1 MKLNRILSA
10 ALASVCI
17 FAACQKVE
25 VASGDATVGFSSAE
39 FESGLGTEYIYIPV
53 VTTGT
58 TSVYPIK
65 VTVEVEA
72 YSGDYAAVEDVDY
85 MITSKEI
92 LVASAESKPT
102 IEVKIVNPEDADE
115 LRFALKIVSQENAQ
129 KISQQS
135 VLVKCA
141 KSELD
146 RICGN
151 WTATGYNQTDAQTE
165 TWKIFNEGGAPCI
178 SGMFGETAG
187 YMSGVFED
195 GKIIFEIGDVNNALA
210 AYNFN
215 IGTHF
220 VVPVDGVFEDGKII
234 FEIGDVNNALN
245 AYNFTGLGPH
255 YIVPI
260 AGIFMNG
267 KTYLKRDGQFIG
279 TISEDYKT
287 ITWTFPDGYDGFAL
301 GLYTYPDGAQTDYF
315 YDTPFM
321 LTDNKITKQPKK

>member
-1 MKLNRILSA
+1 MKLNRILSL
-10 ALASVCI
+10 ALASACI

-25 VASGDATVGFSSAE
+25 VASGDATVGFASAE
-39 FESGLGTEYIYIPV
+39 FESGLGSEYIYIPV

-58 TSVYPIK
+58 TTVYPIK
-65 VTVEVEA
+65 VTVEVDA

-102 IEVKIVNPEDADE
+102 IEIKIVNPEDADE
-115 LRFALKIVSQENAQ
+115 LRFSLKIVSQENAQ
-129 KISQQS
+129 KISQQT

-151 WTATGYNQTDAQTE
+151 WTATGYNETDAYTE

-195 GKIIFEIGDVNNALA
+195 GKIIFEIGDVNNALN

-215 IGTHF
+215 GIGPHF
-220 VVPVDGVFEDGKII
+220 V
-234 FEIGDVNNALN
+234 
-245 AYNFTGLGPH
+245 
-255 YIVPI
+255 VPI
-260 AGIFMNG
+260 AGIIKNG
-267 KTYLKRDGQFIG
+267 ETSLKRDGQFIG
-279 TISEDYKT
+279 TISADYKT
-287 ITWTFPDGYDGFAL
+287 ITWTLPDGYDGFVPILMEHRQA
-301 GLYTYPDGAQTDYF
+301 TT
-315 YDTPFM
+315 
-321 LTDNKITKQPKK
+321 TKVRLC

>member
-1 MKLNRILSA
+1 MKLNRILSL
-10 ALASVCI
+10 ALASACI

-25 VASGDATVGFSSAE
+25 VASGDATVGFASAE
-39 FESGLGTEYIYIPV
+39 FESGLGSEYIYIPV

-58 TSVYPIK
+58 TTVYPIK
-65 VTVEVEA
+65 VTVEVDA

-102 IEVKIVNPEDADE
+102 IEVKIVNPQDADE
-115 LRFALKIVSQENAQ
+115 LRFSLKIVSQENAQ
-129 KISQQS
+129 KISQQT

-151 WTATGYNQTDAQTE
+151 WTATGYNETDAYTE

-195 GKIIFEIGDVNNALA
+195 GKIIFEIGDVNNALN

-215 IGTHF
+215 GI
-220 VVPVDGVFEDGKII
+220 
-234 FEIGDVNNALN
+234 
-245 AYNFTGLGPH
+245 GPH
-255 YIVPI
+255 YIVPV
-260 AGIFMNG
+260 AGIFKNG
-267 KTYLKRDGQFIG
+267 KTYLKNDGQFIG

>member
-1 MKLNRILSA
+1 MKLNRILSL
-10 ALASVCI
+10 ALASACI

-25 VASGDATVGFSSAE
+25 VASGDATVGFASAE
-39 FESGLGTEYIYIPV
+39 FESGLGSEYIYVPV

-58 TSVYPIK
+58 TTVYPIK
-65 VTVEVEA
+65 VTVEVDA

-102 IEVKIVNPEDADE
+102 IEIKIVNPEDADE

-135 VLVKCA
+135 ILVKCA

-151 WTATGYNQTDAQTE
+151 WTATGLNETDAYTE

-210 AYNFN
+210 AYNF
-215 IGTHF
+215 GSTLGPCF
-220 VVPVDGVFEDGKII
+220 VVPV
-234 FEIGDVNNALN
+234 
-245 AYNFTGLGPH
+245 
-255 YIVPI
+255 
-260 AGIFMNG
+260 AGIYEGG
-267 KTYLKRDGQFIG
+267 KTYLKKDGQFIG
-279 TISEDYKT
+279 TVSADYKT

-301 GLYTYPDGAQTDYF
+301 GLYKYPSGEVVNGSYYDG
-315 YDTPFM
+315 PFM

>member
-25 VASGDATVGFSSAE
+25 VASGDATVGFASAE
-39 FESGLGTEYIYIPV
+39 FESGLGSEYIYIPV

-102 IEVKIVNPEDADE
+102 IEVKIVNPQDADE
-115 LRFALKIVSQENAQ
+115 LRFSLKIVSQENAQ
-129 KISQQS
+129 KISQQT

-151 WTATGYNQTDAQTE
+151 WTATGYNQTDPQTE

-178 SGMFGETAG
+178 SGMFGETEG
-187 YMSGVFED
+187 YMVGVFED
-195 GKIIFEIGDVNNALA
+195 GKIIFEV
-210 AYNFN
+210 
-215 IGTHF
+215 
-220 VVPVDGVFEDGKII
+220 
-234 FEIGDVNNALN
+234 GDVNNALN
-245 AYNFTGLGPH
+245 AYNFSGIGPH
-255 YIVPI
+255 FVVPV
-260 AGIFMNG
+260 AGIYQGG

-301 GLYTYPDGAQTDYF
+301 GLYTYPNGEVTGYYYDG
-315 YDTPFM
+315 PFM

>member
-25 VASGDATVGFSSAE
+25 VASGDATVGFASAE

-195 GKIIFEIGDVNNALA
+195 GKIIFEIGDVNNAL
-210 AYNFN
+210 
-215 IGTHF
+215 
-220 VVPVDGVFEDGKII
+220 
-234 FEIGDVNNALN
+234 N

-301 GLYTYPDGAQTDYF
+301 GLYTYPDGVQTGYY
-315 YDTPFM
+315 YDGPFM

>member
-1 MKLNRILSA
+1 MKLNRILSL
-10 ALASVCI
+10 ALASACI

-25 VASGDATVGFSSAE
+25 VASGDATVGFASAE
-39 FESGLGTEYIYIPV
+39 FESGLGSEYIYVPV

-58 TSVYPIK
+58 TTVYPIK
-65 VTVEVEA
+65 VTVEVDA

-102 IEVKIVNPEDADE
+102 IEVKIVNPQDADE
-115 LRFALKIVSQENAQ
+115 LRFSLKIVSQENAQ

-135 VLVKCA
+135 ILVKCA

-151 WTATGYNQTDAQTE
+151 WTATGYKKTDAHTE

-215 IGTHF
+215 IGPHF
-220 VVPVDGVFEDGKII
+220 VVPV
-234 FEIGDVNNALN
+234 
-245 AYNFTGLGPH
+245 
-255 YIVPI
+255 
-260 AGIFMNG
+260 AGIFKNG
-267 KTYLKRDGQFIG
+267 KTYLKNDGQFIG

-301 GLYTYPDGAQTDYF
+301 GLYTYPDGVQTGY
-315 YDTPFM
+315 YYKGPFV

>member
-25 VASGDATVGFSSAE
+25 VASGDAAVGFASAE

-102 IEVKIVNPEDADE
+102 IEVKIVNPQDADE
-115 LRFALKIVSQENAQ
+115 LRFSLKIVSQENAQ
-129 KISQQS
+129 KISQQT

-151 WTATGYNQTDAQTE
+151 WTATGYNRADPQTE

-195 GKIIFEIGDVNNALA
+195 GKIIFEIGDVNNALN

-215 IGTHF
+215 GI
-220 VVPVDGVFEDGKII
+220 
-234 FEIGDVNNALN
+234 
-245 AYNFTGLGPH
+245 GPH

-260 AGIFMNG
+260 AGSFMNG
-267 KTYLKRDGQFIG
+267 ETSLKRDGQFIG
-279 TISEDYKT
+279 TISADYKT
-287 ITWTFPDGYDGFAL
+287 ITWTFPDGYDGFVL
-301 GLYTYPDGAQTDYF
+301 GLYTYPDGAPTGY
-315 YDTPFM
+315 YYKGPFV